1 MYRKQWTKTLTTLLA
16 WFISSLHYLKVSQ
29 VSFHSFQRKLA
40 AITQPGALLWG
51 GGVVLWRV
59 STSVMEQSAI
69 VIHYCNIFDHSKDFI
84 AFFTST
90 TLLINVSRSKCKY
103 TCRNSYLQLLRL
115 KPTISIK
122 FSIHHFLDSYWPP
135 CWLFVLAYL
144 IHIYAHIRRCL
155 QSCAIME
162 GGPWKCFIVGIRKV

>member
-16 WFISSLHYLKVSQ
+16 WFISSLHYLKVSE

-40 AITQPGALLWG
+40 AISQPSTWG
-51 GGVVLWRV
+51 GGVLRRV
-59 STSVMEQSAI
+59 STSVMEQGAI
-69 VIHYCNIFDHSKDFI
+69 VIHSCNIFDHSKDFL
-84 AFFTST
+84 AFSTSPI
-90 TLLINVSRSKCKY
+90 LLINVSRSKCKY

-115 KPTISIK
+115 IPTISIK
-122 FSIHHFLDSYWPP
+122 FSKHHFLDSYWPP

-144 IHIYAHIRRCL
+144 IHIHAHIRRCL